1 VWLNSDTKIKYK
13 KQFIGP
19 VREVFLCGE
28 AYFSVVKDASR
39 PFIVKTLKLDIK
51 VLGTVFNVKSYPG
64 EKTIETTLVTGLVSI
79 EKNNETKE
87 AKEAPVLIRPK
98 QKAVFSVLGDKIC
111 VEPVNVDKTVSWK
124 NGKLIFDNESLEGV
138 VTKLQRWYGVKIEL
152 PGKFKNTEDRF
163 TLTVKDENIEEV
175 IHLLQLTSRLT
186 FKIEDP
192 DGSHKRI
199 YEPINTEEN
208 HEIDE

>member
-1 VWLNSDTKIKYK
+1 
-13 KQFIGP
+13 
-19 VREVFLCGE
+19 
-28 AYFSVVKDASR
+28 
-39 PFIVKTLKLDIK
+39 
-51 VLGTVFNVKSYPG
+51 
-64 EKTIETTLVTGLVSI
+64 
-79 EKNNETKE
+79 
-87 AKEAPVLIRPK
+87 
-98 QKAVFSVLGDKIC
+98 DKIC

-152 PGKFKNTEDRF
+152 PGKLKNTEDRF